1 MFGLYK
7 RALDEGVGLTSLLVM
22 VLLDDEV
29 YKAQRKGLIDFVNS
43 TQAKDAHELSSK
55 VHAAMN
61 DLAGKV
67 AKSNIVLGAPGF
79 LWKLKQG
86 STAKPK

>member
-22 VLLDDEV
+22 ILLDEAV
-29 YKAQRKGLIDFVNS
+29 YKAQRKGLIDFVKA
-43 TQAKDAHELSSK
+43 TPAKDAHELSLK
-55 VHAAMN
+55 VHNAMS
-61 DLAGKV
+61 DLAAKV
-67 AKSNIVLGAPGF
+67 AKSEIVLGAPGF

-86 STAKPK
+86 DSAKLK